1 MASTYLTAYNL
12 AQAAGWTAALTAAAT
27 AAGGGVYA
35 AAAPV
40 VREYGWLVS
49 KPPAC
54 RADFAC

>member
-12 AQAAGWTAALTAAAT
+12 GQAFGWTVVLRDSLTAA

-49 KPPAC
+49 NPWA
-54 RADFAC
+54 RALR